1 MGSSGP
7 DPAPSPRG
15 VTAFLLLSGALGAF
29 SFWSTALAE
38 ITGALLLLSAA
49 LVLRPSTLARVTLPL
64 LPRLGLLFW
73 ALYVAAVLAS
83 IVSAGSLSL
92 ARAGLLWHPLLFPA
106 ALLVPPAR
114 RTLRKAAMLFLAGG
128 VSSAVL
134 TVTIDAFR
142 DRSAPIFAFTGLT
155 TFADLLVLAAIVA
168 LSFFLPMVRPGRPVW
183 GFAVPCIL
191 IAFVVIWSAERLPV
205 LALAVLG
212 GVRIAS
218 AGTRALA
225 LWVLCVG
232 APLFLGSTNLSDK
245 TGWLIRGN
253 HLDRYVVW
261 EEGLK
266 QIPGAPIFGY
276 GPGSYPRVLPDEAR
290 KRFINLPPSSW
301 HNDMIETWLDSG
313 PIAAAALGALVF
325 LGVVAWMRG
334 AWRGVREWFYRPG
347 GVEGLLFICLVAFGL
362 AGSVVTTSVLG
373 LAFWFLLGLTL
384 NPLTAIVRSS

>member
-1 MGSSGP
+1 MSSG
-7 DPAPSPRG
+7 
-15 VTAFLLLSGALGAF
+15 
-29 SFWSTALAE
+29 
-38 ITGALLLLSAA
+38 
-49 LVLRPSTLARVTLPL
+49 
-64 LPRLGLLFW
+64 
-73 ALYVAAVLAS
+73 
-83 IVSAGSLSL
+83 
-92 ARAGLLWHPLLFPA
+92 
-106 ALLVPPAR
+106 
-114 RTLRKAAMLFLAGG
+114 
-128 VSSAVL
+128 
-134 TVTIDAFR
+134 
-142 DRSAPIFAFTGLT
+142 
-155 TFADLLVLAAIVA
+155 
-168 LSFFLPMVRPGRPVW
+168 
-183 GFAVPCIL
+183 
-191 IAFVVIWSAERLPV
+191 
-205 LALAVLG
+205 
-212 GVRIAS
+212 
-218 AGTRALA
+218 
-225 LWVLCVG
+225 
-232 APLFLGSTNLSDK
+232 
-245 TGWLIRGN
+245 
-253 HLDRYVVW
+253 